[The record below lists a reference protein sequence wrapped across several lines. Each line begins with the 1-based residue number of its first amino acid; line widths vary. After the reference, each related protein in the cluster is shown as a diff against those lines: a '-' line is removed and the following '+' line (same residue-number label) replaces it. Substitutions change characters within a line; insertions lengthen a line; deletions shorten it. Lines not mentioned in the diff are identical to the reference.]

1 MAKSATT
8 TTIQVE
14 TNLIEQHLHKTIGN
28 HEHATALVDSIVG
41 VGKSSGKLGYIFMAS
56 LGVVPIQKFNI
67 GDIVSCDEPIYDY
80 WDQQPQN
87 SQRPIGQCR
96 IIGYKP
102 YDVHAYEI
110 EYTKFKSDATTYTA
124 TSWVEECEL
133 SEITI
138 TKSL

>member
-14 TNLIEQHLHKTIGN
+14 TSLIEQHLHKAIGN

-67 GDIVSCDEPIYDY
+67 GDTVICAETIYDF
-80 WDQQPQN
+80 WDQQTQS
-87 SQRPIGQCR
+87 SQRAIGVCN
-96 IIGYKP
+96 IINYRA
-102 YDVHAYEI
+102 YDKNAYEI
-110 EYTKFKSDATTYTA
+110 EYTKFKSDGTTYVT
-124 TSWVEECEL
+124 TDWVEECEL
-133 SEITI
+133 S
-138 TKSL
+138 